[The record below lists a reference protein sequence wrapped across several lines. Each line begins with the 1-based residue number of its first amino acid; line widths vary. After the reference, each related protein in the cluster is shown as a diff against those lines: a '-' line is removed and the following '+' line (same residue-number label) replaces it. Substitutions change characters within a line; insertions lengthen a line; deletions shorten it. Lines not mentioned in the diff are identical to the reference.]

1 MATFSFTI
9 PASDVDSIKGQTQG
23 TNVDFEAV
31 ADRGLSR
38 KSKHNVLTAK
48 FGDGYEQRV
57 LDGINT
63 KQDMFNIS
71 FKNREAEDINL
82 ISGFLDDKAG
92 KNFDFVITDTFSSG
106 SLTTSTLKVVCDGY
120 DINYGQSDNHS
131 LSCQLRRVY
140 EP

>member
-9 PASDVDSIKGQTQG
+9 PSGDVTTIKG
-23 TNVDFEAV
+23 VASSAFEAV

-38 KSKHNVLTAK
+38 QSKHRVLTAR

-57 LDGINT
+57 RDGINT
-63 KQDMFNIS
+63 KEDMFSIS
-71 FKNREAEDINL
+71 FKNREAEDIAL
-82 ISGFLDDKAG
+82 IAGFLDDKAAT
-92 KNFDFVITDTFSSG
+92 NFDFVITDTFSSG

-120 DINYGQSDNHS
+120 TINYDRENFQSLN
-131 LSCQLRRVY
+131 CQLRRVY

>member
-9 PASDVDSIKGQTQG
+9 PASDVNSIKNTTGQS
-23 TNVDFEAV
+23 DFEAV

-38 KSKHNVLTAK
+38 QSKHRVLTAR

-63 KQDMFNIS
+63 KDDMFNIS
-71 FKNREAEDINL
+71 FNNRDSEDINL
-82 ISGFLDDKAG
+82 IAGFLDDKAG
-92 KNFDFVITDTFSSG
+92 KNFEFVITDTFSSG
-106 SLTTSTLKVVCDGY
+106 SLTTSTVKVVCDGY
-120 DINYGQSDNHS
+120 NINYTHADNHG
-131 LSCQLRRVY
+131 LTCQLRRVY

>member
-9 PASDVDSIKGQTQG
+9 PASDVNSIKGISNG
-23 TNVDFEAV
+23 AAFEAV

-38 KSKHNVLTAK
+38 QSKHNVLTAK

-63 KQDMFNIS
+63 KQDMFGLSVN
-71 FKNREAEDINL
+71 NREAEDINL
-82 ISGFLDDKAG
+82 IAGFLDDKAG
-92 KNFDFVITDTFSSG
+92 KNFNFVITDTFSSG
-106 SLTTSTLKVVCDGY
+106 NLTTSTLKVVCDGY
-120 DINYGQSDNHS
+120 NISYGREDFHS
-131 LSCQLRRVY
+131 LNCQLRRVY